1 MKYRWLA
8 LVTFLSVGLAGC
20 SLTLAEDITPP
31 PGYLSPTPPPTTGP
45 LYPPTP
51 PSPQRGAALYLQD
64 CQPCHGEKGLGNG
77 PLSGQMPVSVPAI
90 SLREVESQ
98 FTPADWYT
106 LVSQGNIN
114 KGMPPFTSLAP
125 QERWDV
131 LSYVYSLGVTG
142 DQIQHGAAVYADQC
156 ASCHGIGGR
165 GDGPQAAG
173 LSPAPKDFTDR
184 QYMSLVTDGGLYRS
198 IADGVAPG
206 MKAFANQLS
215 ADDIWALVSYLRSL
229 TLDQSAL
236 VAQSQPSPTPVPA
249 TEAPPAPSG
258 TPLTS
263 TSGQPAVATVATTPG
278 SGTPAAVA
286 TVPGAAVGTVTGKV
300 VAASASGLPAGLTVT
315 LHGFDHDPS
324 GSTANEVVTL
334 SMPLP
339 ADGAYRF
346 DNVEMPAGRI
356 FVSHVDYNG
365 VPFQSSPLSVSAAAT
380 TLALPPVTI
389 YETTQDLNVLK
400 IEQVH
405 IVADFSSKGVVQM
418 VEIYV
423 MTNPSQQAVVVPSD
437 GSSIPFVKLP
447 PEASGVSFQ
456 LDNGS
461 APFLGMGNGFAMPP
475 VSGDQKYALVVLF
488 NLPYPGTLDLTL
500 PFVLAVDAETVLVP
514 EGVTVRGSQL
524 ADNGSQ
530 TIQGTTYHTYSA
542 PSLAAGQ
549 SLSMTISGAPGAASS
564 GTTASRPLS
573 LMIGIGAFGLV
584 LIAAGVYLYLRDRT
598 RKDEEEEE
606 EAEEEVEQ
614 DALGN
619 DPDRIADAII
629 VLDDQFKAGEL
640 TKEAYQVRRAILKE
654 RLRKSLE

>member
-1 MKYRWLA
+1 MKFCWLA
-8 LVTFLSVGLAGC
+8 LVALLSVGLAAC

-45 LYPPTP
+45 LYPPAP
-51 PSPQRGAALYLQD
+51 PSPQRGAALYVQD

-77 PLSGQMPVSVPAI
+77 PLAGQMPVSVPAI

-106 LVSQGNIN
+106 VVSQGNLN
-114 KGMPPFTSLAP
+114 KGMPPFTRLTP

-131 LSYVYSLGVTG
+131 LSYVYSLSLTSG
-142 DQIQHGAAVYADQC
+142 QIQRGATVYADQC
-156 ASCHGIGGR
+156 ASCHGTGGR
-165 GDGPQAAG
+165 GDGPQVVG

-215 ADDIWALVSYLRSL
+215 ADDIWALVAYLRSL

-249 TEAPPAPSG
+249 TETPPAPSG
-258 TPLTS
+258 TT
-263 TSGQPAVATVATTPG
+263 QTTPG
-278 SGTPAAVA
+278 GGTPAAAA
-286 TVPGAAVGTVTGKV
+286 TVPGAAVGLVTGKV
-300 VAASASGLPAGLTVT
+300 VAASGSGLPAGLTVT
-315 LHGFDHDPS
+315 LHGFDHDPA

-346 DNVEMPAGRI
+346 DNVEMPAGRVFI
-356 FVSHVDYNG
+356 THVDYNE
-365 VPFQSSPLSVSAAAT
+365 VPFQSSPLSASAAAT
-380 TLALPPVTI
+380 TLDLPPVTI
-389 YETTQDLNVLK
+389 YETTQDLNILK

-437 GSSIPFVKLP
+437 GTSIPFVKMP
-447 PEASGVSFQ
+447 PEASGVAFQ
-456 LDNGS
+456 LDSSS
-461 APFLGMGNGFAMPP
+461 APFLGTGNGFAMPP
-475 VSGDQKYALVVLF
+475 VSGNQKYALVVLF
-488 NLPYPGTLDLTL
+488 DLPYPGKLDLTL

-524 ADNGSQ
+524 TDSGSQ
-530 TIQGTTYHTYSA
+530 TIQGATYHTYSA

-549 SLSMTISGAPGAASS
+549 SLSMTISGAPRAASP
-564 GTTASRPLS
+564 GTTASRPLG

-584 LIAAGVYLYLRDRT
+584 LIAAGVYLYLRDRA
-598 RKDEEEEE
+598 RKDEEDEEE
-606 EAEEEVEQ
+606 GAEEEVEQ

-619 DPDRIADAII
+619 DPDRITDAII

-640 TKEAYQVRRAILKE
+640 TKEAYETRRAKLKE
-654 RLRKSLE
+654 RLRKALE

>member
-8 LVTFLSVGLAGC
+8 LVTFLSVGLAAC

-45 LYPPTP
+45 LYPPAP

-77 PLSGQMPVSVPAI
+77 PLSGQMPVSVPSI

-114 KGMPPFTSLAP
+114 KGMPPFTSLTP

-131 LSYVYSLGVTG
+131 LSYVYSLGVTS

-206 MKAFANQLS
+206 MKAFADQLS

-249 TEAPPAPSG
+249 TETLPAPSV
-258 TPLTS
+258 TQLTS
-263 TSGQPAVATVATTPG
+263 TPG

-300 VAASASGLPAGLTVT
+300 VAASASGLPAGLTVS
-315 LHGFDHDPS
+315 LRGFDHDPTS
-324 GSTANEVVTL
+324 GTAKEAVTL

-339 ADGAYRF
+339 AEGAYQF
-346 DNVEMPAGRI
+346 DRVDMPAGRI
-356 FVSHVDYNG
+356 FFSQVDYNG
-365 VPFQSSPLSVSAAAT
+365 VPFQSDTLTASAGTSA
-380 TLALPPVTI
+380 LDLPPITV

-437 GSSIPFVKLP
+437 GTSIPFVKVP
-447 PEASGVSFQ
+447 PEASGVTFQ

-461 APFLGMGNGFAMPP
+461 APFLGTGNGFAMPP

-488 NLPYPGTLDLTL
+488 NLPYPGKLELTL
-500 PFVLAVDAETVLVP
+500 PFALAVDAETVLVP

-524 ADNGSQ
+524 TDVGIQ
-530 TIQGTTYHTYSA
+530 TIQSNKYHTYNAS
-542 PSLAAGQ
+542 SLAAGQ

-564 GTTASRPLS
+564 GTNASRPLS

-598 RKDEEEEE
+598 RKDEEEE

-640 TKEAYQVRRAILKE
+640 TKEAYQARRAILKE